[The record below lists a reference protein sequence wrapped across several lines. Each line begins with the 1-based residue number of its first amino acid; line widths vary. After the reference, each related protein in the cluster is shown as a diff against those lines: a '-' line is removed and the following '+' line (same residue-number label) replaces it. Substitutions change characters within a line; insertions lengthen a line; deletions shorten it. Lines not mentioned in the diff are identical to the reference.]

1 MSDKIVGFDLGTGNS
16 AVAISEGGKPII
28 IPAKDT
34 GSMTTPSVVAF
45 TSSGDILV
53 GTQAARQRVTNPK
66 RTVFAIKRFMG
77 KTVDEAKDEIAN
89 VPYEVVAGPNN
100 QCRVKIDGK
109 LYSPEEISAKILG
122 KLKKD
127 AEAYLGYEIKKCVV
141 TVPAYFNAAAKEAT
155 KNAATIAGMECVRVL
170 SEPTAACLSYGLSKK
185 KTGKIAI
192 ADIGCGTSDLSIL
205 DIADGVFEVI
215 GINGDNHLGGW
226 DFDNAIADWLVAE
239 FKKDNGIDLSN
250 DPMAM
255 QRIVEESEK
264 AKCALSTT
272 PSYSINLP
280 FITADASGPKHMVYE
295 LTRAKFEQLA
305 TPLVDRLG
313 APVKALLDDAK
324 CEIDDV
330 VLVGGSCRMPLVQEK
345 VKALFNKEPSKN
357 ANLDTV
363 VAEGAAIQASIIAGE
378 NVGGDV
384 LLLDVTPLD
393 IGIET
398 MGQIFTTLIEKNTT
412 IPTKKSQVF
421 STAVDNQPAVTIR
434 LATGNRKMF
443 ADNKLLGSFNLDGI
457 PPAPRGVPQIEVTVD
472 IDANNIISVSAKD
485 LGTNKEQH
493 ITITNGSGLSK
504 EEIERM
510 KADAEAHE
518 EEDKKRAEVVM
529 EKNAAESLCF
539 SIEKTLKDN
548 GDKATDDE
556 KKAINDAIAKVREE
570 MKTDDI
576 QRVKDA
582 VDALTKAWEP
592 VVKKIYPA
600 GANGQMPNFSAE
612 DLEKMKTDPKF
623 AEMFKNMGG
632 ASAPSGSAGT
642 TGNDSGTVDAETV

>member
-1 MSDKIVGFDLGTGNS
+1 MDKIVGFDLGTGNS
-16 AVAISEGGKPII
+16 AVAISEGGKPTI

-45 TSSGDILV
+45 TSSGEILV
-53 GTQAARQRVTNPK
+53 GAQAARQRVTNPK
-66 RTVFAIKRFMG
+66 KTVFAIKRFMG

-100 QCRVKIDGK
+100 QCRVKIDDK

-127 AEAYLGYEIKKCVV
+127 AEAYLGYEVKKCVV

-170 SEPTAACLSYGLSKK
+170 SEPTAACLSYGISKK
-185 KTGKIAI
+185 KSGKIAI
-192 ADIGCGTSDLSIL
+192 ADIGCGTSDLSML
-205 DIADGVFEVI
+205 DVADGVFEVI

-226 DFDNAIADWLVAE
+226 DFDSAIADWLVSE
-239 FKKDNGIDLSN
+239 FKKDNGIDLSK

-255 QRIVEESEK
+255 QRIIEEAEK

-272 PSYSINLP
+272 PSYNVNLP
-280 FITADASGPKHMVYE
+280 FISADSTGPKHLSYE
-295 LTRAKFEQLA
+295 ITKSKLEQLVS
-305 TPLVDRLG
+305 PLVDRLD

-324 CEIDDV
+324 CSVDEV

-345 VKALFNKEPSKN
+345 IKSLFGKEPSKN

-363 VAEGAAIQASIIAGE
+363 VAEGAAIQAAIIAGE

-384 LLLDVTPLD
+384 VLLDVTPLD

-398 MGQIFTTLIEKNTT
+398 MGSIFTTLIEKNTT

-421 STAVDNQPAVTIR
+421 STAADNQPAVTIR

-457 PPAPRGVPQIEVTVD
+457 PPAPRGVPQIEVTVE

-485 LGTNKEQH
+485 LGTQKEQH
-493 ITITNGSGLSK
+493 ITITDGSGLSK

-510 KADAEAHE
+510 RADAEAHE

-529 EKNAAESLCF
+529 AKNAADGVCF
-539 SIEKTLKDN
+539 SIEKALKDN
-548 GDKATDDE
+548 DGKATDDE
-556 KKAINDAIAKVREE
+556 KKAVEDAIAKVREE
-570 MKTDDI
+570 IKTDDI
-576 QRVKDA
+576 EKIHTA
-582 VDALTKAWEP
+582 VEALNKAWEP
-592 VVKKIYPA
+592 IVKKIYPNS
-600 GANGQMPNFSAE
+600 GSANGQSQFTKEQMDEFMKKNPDMFKDGGPFAGFTNTA
-612 DLEKMKTDPKF
+612 KTDD
-623 AEMFKNMGG
+623 N
-632 ASAPSGSAGT
+632 
-642 TGNDSGTVDAETV
+642 GTVDAEVV